1 MADPQQRAGSEI
13 GAKDDIEMRLGA
25 NLVHLPIVRAVAV
38 NIAMRA
44 DFDVDAISD
53 LELAVDEA
61 CSSLITHAVAGSVL
75 GCRFTIGANEITFAV
90 SVTSA
95 EDVTPSESTFGWR
108 VLTTLTDDVAS
119 WADQLEDSQHQ
130 VHIEFIKRKP
140 VVTR

>member
-1 MADPQQRAGSEI
+1 
-13 GAKDDIEMRLGA
+13 MRLGA

-75 GCRFTIGANEITFAV
+75 SCRFTIGVDDIMFTVTIT
-90 SVTSA
+90 SS
-95 EDVTPSESTFGWR
+95 EDVRPSESTFGWR
-108 VLTTLTDDVAS
+108 VLTTLTDGVSS
-119 WADQLEDSQHQ
+119 WADRLEDSLHQ
-130 VHIEFIKRKP
+130 VHIEFVKRRP
-140 VVTR
+140 VVPR

>member
-1 MADPQQRAGSEI
+1 MADPQHSAGRDI

-61 CSSLITHAVAGSVL
+61 CSSLITHAVSGSVL
-75 GCRFTIGANEITFAV
+75 SCRFTIGADDIMFTV
-90 SVTSA
+90 TVTSA
-95 EDVTPSESTFGWR
+95 EDATPSRSTFGWR
-108 VLTTLTDDVAS
+108 VLSTLTDDVTS
-119 WADQLEDSQHQ
+119 WAEQSEDRLHQ
-130 VHIEFIKRKP
+130 VHIEFVKRRP
-140 VVTR
+140 VTAR

>member
-1 MADPQQRAGSEI
+1 
-13 GAKDDIEMRLGA
+13 MRLGA

-61 CSSLITHAVAGSVL
+61 CSSLITHAVTGSVL
-75 GCRFTIGANEITFAV
+75 SCRFTIGADDIMFTVTIT
-90 SVTSA
+90 SS
-95 EDVTPSESTFGWR
+95 EDVSPSESTFGWR
-108 VLTTLTDDVAS
+108 VLTTLTDGVSS
-119 WADQLEDSQHQ
+119 WADQLEDSLHQ
-130 VHIEFIKRKP
+130 VHIEFVKRRP

>member
-1 MADPQQRAGSEI
+1 MTDPQQRASSEI

-75 GCRFTIGANEITFAV
+75 SCRFTIGADDIMFTATIT
-90 SVTSA
+90 ST

-108 VLTTLTDDVAS
+108 VLTTLADDVAS
-119 WADQLEDSQHQ
+119 WADQVDDSLHQ
-130 VHIEFIKRKP
+130 VHIEFVKRRP